1 MAAEPDEN
9 FPDPTIAEL
18 IAARAHLR
26 LHAMDGLVMEDVP
39 LLRVAG
45 AVGTPTWV
53 YSAGAIRSRYRA
65 LAGALASAGLDARA
79 HYAVKANDHL
89 AILSLLNKEGAG
101 ADVVSEGEL

>member
-1 MAAEPDEN
+1 MLTGPPCSGRRGRRFESSPTNHPTSRMTTPPAQCYPPPMAAEPDDT

-18 IAARAHLR
+18 IAARPHLR

-53 YSAGAIRSRYRA
+53 YSAGALRARY
-65 LAGALASAGLDARA
+65 L
-79 HYAVKANDHL
+79 
-89 AILSLLNKEGAG
+89 
-101 ADVVSEGEL
+101 